1 MSIRIPTLLVAV
13 IAVSICAIPTAASGE
28 VSRSVSHPTVGLLSA
43 HGVRLKAG
51 AKGSVVAR
59 VASARPITG
68 QRTRL
73 PVLARKTDSR
83 GRRWLRVR
91 LPGRVLGQKSPPR
104 TGWIAAS
111 GTMSSATGW
120 RVRID
125 ISSRELTVFRDG
137 KQVRHQKVIVGAP
150 ETPTPHGAFFVEENV
165 RLPSSAAG
173 APFALALS
181 ARSPVFQEFEGG
193 PGQIAIHGVENIGG
207 EMGTASSHGCI
218 RMTTAD
224 ITWMAKRIGQ
234 GVPVK
239 IQR

>member
-1 MSIRIPTLLVAV
+1 MRTPLL
-13 IAVSICAIPTAASGE
+13 ITCAITMLFGVLPSAASAG
-28 VSRSVSHPTVGLLSA
+28 VSRSVSHPTAGLLSP
-43 HGVRLKAG
+43 HGVHSRPN
-51 AKGSVVAR
+51 AKSKVVAR
-59 VASARPITG
+59 VSSSRPITG

-83 GRRWLRVR
+83 NRRWLKVR

-120 RVRID
+120 RLQVD

-137 KQVRHQKVIVGAP
+137 KVVRKSKVIVGAV
-150 ETPTPHGAFFVEENV
+150 ETPTPRGAFFVEENI
-165 RLPSSAAG
+165 RLPSHASG

-193 PGQIAIHGVENIGG
+193 PGQIAIHGVNHIGG
-207 EMGTASSHGCI
+207 DMGTAASHGCV
-218 RMTTAD
+218 RMTTSD
-224 ITWMAKRIGQ
+224 ISWLARRIGQ
-234 GVPVK
+234 GVPVT
-239 IQR
+239 IRS